1 MHFSPAPC
9 HLSLS
14 LSVTHTHILRHCCFL
29 IEFQICYSC
38 HMSLW
43 SITSY
48 YIQLGYGISKCG
60 GTQPRAAAY
69 SHFKLLKKPTTL
81 QAVINIRVVNMA
93 TVAGAECVF
102 PDLQHVRHMLQTKS
116 ACNSHEQNLDK

>member
-1 MHFSPAPC
+1 
-9 HLSLS
+9 
-14 LSVTHTHILRHCCFL
+14 
-29 IEFQICYSC
+29 
-38 HMSLW
+38 
-43 SITSY
+43 
-48 YIQLGYGISKCG
+48 LGYGVSKCG

-93 TVAGAECVF
+93 TVTGAECVF

-116 ACNSHEQNLDK
+116 ACNSHEQNLKTNNNVHPTRSAQYHHEQYNSIYIWNTKNQQNMTCIRCAVFKF